1 MLITAYSISN
11 KGQLLP
17 FYFIDEIS
25 TEKYTTTKTDRKK
38 NISKIPTSSPTVN
51 KYFYY
56 FNHFFGLEIG
66 LKIKLLLMKSI
77 VDEFRIIQSYFRLY

>member
-1 MLITAYSISN
+1 MIVTSFGIQT

-38 NISKIPTSSPTVN
+38 NVTRMPGTAPLVT
-51 KYFYY
+51 
-56 FNHFFGLEIG
+56 
-66 LKIKLLLMKSI
+66 
-77 VDEFRIIQSYFRLY
+77 IIQLSLSFLK